1 MLLANRGQIVT
12 IREKLMLSG
21 YDNEEKTL

>member
-1 MLLANRGQIVT
+1 MLLANRGQFVT